1 MAKSADTAEKFA
13 EALKAAEE
21 HRGRR
26 VAGQDPVKREQIL
39 DGAKRVFM
47 LQGFDAAS
55 MNDIT
60 REAGVSKGTI
70 YVYFDNK
77 EELFGALIDRER
89 TKLFRTMAEALNN
102 EASVR
107 EALTRYGT
115 VLAERLTSA
124 EVLRA
129 QRMVVGVMERMPDL
143 AAHFYETGPNMGK
156 NMLASYLRAKIAE
169 GYLDIPDV
177 ELATM
182 QFADTC
188 LAGMFRQCLFGAR
201 KKQPTQEEIAHN
213 VESAVRMFLC
223 TYGTDKLAAEQ
234 GRA

>member
-1 MAKSADTAEKFA
+1 MAKAGDTAEKFA

-47 LQGFDAAS
+47 RQGFDAAS

-89 TKLFRTMAEALNN
+89 TKLFKSMAAALNDH
-102 EASVR
+102 ASVR
-107 EALTRYGT
+107 QALTRYGT
-115 VLAERLTSA
+115 LLAERLISA

-129 QRMVVGVMERMPDL
+129 QRMVVGVMERMPEL
-143 AAHFYETGPNMGK
+143 AAHFYEAGPNMGK
-156 NMLASYLRAKIAE
+156 HMLSDYLRSEIAE
-169 GYLDIPDV
+169 GSLSIPDV
-177 ELATM
+177 DLATV
-182 QFADTC
+182 QFVDLC
-188 LAGMFRQCLFGAR
+188 MAGMFRQCLFGAR
-201 KKQPTQEEIAHN
+201 KNPPTTEEIARN
-213 VESAVRMFLC
+213 VESAVDMFIC
-223 TYGTDKLAAEQ
+223 TYGTDKLKADTP
-234 GRA
+234 RA